1 MKKSIILMSIF
12 LLVYSMCFAQ
22 IKNSKTATV
31 KIYGSC
37 FMCKA
42 KIEAT
47 GNRKDISQ
55 VDWNLQTLMATI
67 TYDTKKTTL
76 SKILKRIALAGFDND
91 KYLAPDAAYEKLDKC
106 CHYERKAKHKYEC
119 KTCKT
124 TAMKPGSCPIC
135 NKEMTKKTI
144 KKEHKLK

>member
-1 MKKSIILMSIF
+1 MKKSVIILGVF
-12 LLVYSMCFAQ
+12 LVVSWVGFAH
-22 IKNSKTATV
+22 IKNAKTVTV

-47 GNRKDISQ
+47 GNRKDISD
-55 VDWNLQTLMATI
+55 VDWDIRNLMATI

-76 SKILKRIALAGFDND
+76 NKILKRIALAGFDND
-91 KYLAPDAAYEKLDKC
+91 KFLAPDAAYEKLDKC
-106 CHYERKAKHKYEC
+106 CHYERKAKHQYEC

-124 TAMKPGSCPIC
+124 TAMKAGKCPIC
-135 NKEMTKKTI
+135 NKEMTKI
-144 KKEHKLK
+144 KKIVYHK